1 MLIALGLD
9 DVAYCLVVDEDV
21 FLLEVLNMVLGLC
34 DDVDDVGD
42 PVVALAGNGL
52 DGDEALGA
60 VGGDFEESVD
70 GHVHDAGEGLVH
82 ELEELPADGHE
93 EAEVL
98 VHELGELADQVPRLS
113 TVHDVGGDGGLG
125 LLALLFL
132 HEVEQVLQTADEE
145 GLLL

>member
-21 FLLEVLNMVLGLC
+21 LLLEVLNVVLGLC

-42 PVVALAGNGL
+42 PVVARAGDGL

-60 VGGDFEESVD
+60 VGGDFEQSVD
-70 GHVHDAGEGLVH
+70 GHVHDAGEALVH
-82 ELEELPADGHE
+82 ELEEFLADGDE

-98 VHELGELADQVPRLS
+98 VHELGELADEVPFIKKG
-113 TVHDVGGDGGLG
+113 T
-125 LLALLFL
+125 
-132 HEVEQVLQTADEE
+132 
-145 GLLL
+145 